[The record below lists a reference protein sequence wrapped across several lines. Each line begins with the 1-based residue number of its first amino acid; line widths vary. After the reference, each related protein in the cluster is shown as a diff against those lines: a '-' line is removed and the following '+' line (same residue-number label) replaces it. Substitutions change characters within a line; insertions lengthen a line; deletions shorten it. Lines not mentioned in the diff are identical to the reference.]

1 MRSTRR
7 MLATAAVT
15 VASTGLL
22 VAGAGSA
29 WADEHPPTP
38 APTHAPITL
47 SPEQSAQVCD
57 VRIPR
62 LLDRIA
68 KLQTRIGGDAS
79 VAGSTA
85 RLQQRLQKAED
96 AGRTEVADR
105 LQKRLDDRPK
115 QVDRLAA
122 AKTRIETFR
131 DEKCG

>member
-1 MRSTRR
+1 MRRTRR

-15 VASTGLL
+15 LASTGLL

-29 WADEHPPTP
+29 WADEPPTTP
-38 APTHAPITL
+38 APITL
-47 SPEQSAQVCD
+47 SPEQSAQVCNE
-57 VRIPR
+57 RIPK

-68 KLQTRIGGDAS
+68 KLQTRIDGDAS

-85 RLQQRLQKAED
+85 RLQQRLQQAKD

-105 LQKRLDDRPK
+105 IQKRLDNRPR
-115 QVDRLAA
+115 QVDRLAS
-122 AKTRIETFR
+122 AKTRIERFR